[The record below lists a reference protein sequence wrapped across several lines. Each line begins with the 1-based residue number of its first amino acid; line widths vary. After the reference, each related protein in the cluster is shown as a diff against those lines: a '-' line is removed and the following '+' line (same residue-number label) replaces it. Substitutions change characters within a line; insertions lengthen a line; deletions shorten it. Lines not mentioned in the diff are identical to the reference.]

1 MKKNRFLLTG
11 FLVIVLATIISGC
24 STSAITTVD
33 KNTVNI
39 QSSQFSPAEI
49 TIKQGESVTWVNKDS
64 VGHTIVGITFQSNL
78 LDIGQS
84 FKQIFNVAGTFEY
97 HCSVHPSMIGK
108 VIVVSNG
115 GY

>member
-1 MKKNRFLLTG
+1 MKKNRFLLSG
-11 FLVIVLATIISGC
+11 LLLIVLAAVLSAC
-24 STSAITTVD
+24 SASATTSD

-39 QSSQFSPAEI
+39 QSSQFSPVEI
-49 TIKQGESVTWVNKDS
+49 TIKQGESVTWVNKDT
-64 VGHTIVGITFQSNL
+64 VGHTIVGITFHSDL
-78 LDIGQS
+78 LNTGES

-108 VIVVSNG
+108 VIVVSSG

>member
-1 MKKNRFLLTG
+1 MKKNKFLFTG
-11 FLVIVLATIISGC
+11 FLVIVLATILSGC
-24 STSAITTVD
+24 SASAITNVD

-39 QSSQFSPAEI
+39 QGSQFSPVEI

-64 VGHTIVGITFQSNL
+64 VGHTIVGITFQSDL
-78 LDIGQS
+78 LGTGQS

>member
-1 MKKNRFLLTG
+1 MKMNKGLLIG
-11 FLVIVLATIISGC
+11 FLVVVLAAVLSAC
-24 STSAITTVD
+24 SASTITTD

-39 QSSQFSPAEI
+39 QGSQFSPVEI

-64 VGHTIVGITFQSNL
+64 VSHTIVGVTFQSDL
-78 LDIGQS
+78 LNTGQS
-84 FKQIFNVAGTFEY
+84 FKQIFNVVGTFEY